1 MSFPKRQTDLKH
13 ATHLQLNTRLK
24 ILPTSPIRSLL
35 CHHPFPSTLNIKH
48 VKTHLNEMI
57 FCLKTLFK
65 KFTRHK
71 SPFNSG
77 KSAKLER
84 QAEYHQEA
92 MDHLSLLSL
101 LAHPCFPD
109 TRTQETRIGKSLN
122 QAIQSVTKRRK
133 RIICKWCKGFC
144 VSTSICKPTKCLPNC

>member
-1 MSFPKRQTDLKH
+1 MSFPKQQTDLKH
-13 ATHLQLNTRLK
+13 ATHVQLNTSLRT
-24 ILPTSPIRSLL
+24 LPTSSTHSLF

-48 VKTHLNEMI
+48 VKTHLNQMI

-92 MDHLSLLSL
+92 MDHLSLLL
-101 LAHPCFPD
+101 LLVHPYFPD
-109 TRTQETRIGKSLN
+109 TRTQDTRSGKSLN
-122 QAIQSVTKRRK
+122 QVIRERK
-133 RIICKWCKGFC
+133 GSF
-144 VSTSICKPTKCLPNC
+144 VSDARVFV